1 MQANPFSLVSSNS
14 RFCFLEDEHQ
24 IKSRHRNVTAAF
36 LENVLNDCEEEYV
49 WNNVLESNN
58 RQFEKHLSCECHDL
72 IETQKPGQYR
82 GFHMALALFSKTFQ
96 PTFFET

>member
-1 MQANPFSLVSSNS
+1 MQVNPFSLVSSNS
-14 RFCFLEDEHQ
+14 SFCFLEDEHQ

-49 WNNVLESNN
+49 WNNVLE
-58 RQFEKHLSCECHDL
+58 
-72 IETQKPGQYR
+72 TQRPGQYR
-82 GFHMALALFSKTFQ
+82 GFHMALALVSKTFQ